1 MRIISALLLA
11 LFVASCASPGPRERG
26 PRSFGKPVANP
37 SAVVK
42 AELAFARLAREK
54 GQWTAFR
61 ETATDDAVMF
71 VPNLRNAQEW
81 LKGKTDPAQAVDWQ
95 PHMITMSCDGT
106 LAVSTGAWQAANGN
120 SGKFYTIWEK
130 QTEASERE
138 RQRGEDWKWVFDHGF
153 TVDTPLEEPAFVETK
168 VASCDLVRVISVPPP
183 LIGAERRTGQ
193 SGDRS
198 LKWRATQKADKS
210 RSLTIYYWDGNQ
222 FKTAVKEDF
231 GAPAQ

>member
-11 LFVASCASPGPRERG
+11 VFVASCASPGPRERG

-71 VPNLRNAQEW
+71 VPDLRNAQEW
-81 LKGKTDPAQAVDWQ
+81 LKGKVDPAQAVDWQ
-95 PHMITMSCDGT
+95 PHRITMSCDGT

-120 SGKFYTIWEK
+120 TGKFYTIWQRQNATQK
-130 QTEASERE
+130 E

-153 TVDTPLEEPAFVETK
+153 AVDTPLAEPDFVETK
-168 VASCDLVRVISVPPP
+168 VASCDPVRVVGVPPKF
-183 LIGAERRTGQ
+183 IGATREMGESR
-193 SGDRS
+193 DKS
-198 LKWRATQKADKS
+198 LQWGATQKADKT
-210 RSLTIYYWDGNQ
+210 RSLTIHFWDGNQ
-222 FKTAVKEDF
+222 FETVIKEDF
-231 GAPAQ
+231 GVPVQ